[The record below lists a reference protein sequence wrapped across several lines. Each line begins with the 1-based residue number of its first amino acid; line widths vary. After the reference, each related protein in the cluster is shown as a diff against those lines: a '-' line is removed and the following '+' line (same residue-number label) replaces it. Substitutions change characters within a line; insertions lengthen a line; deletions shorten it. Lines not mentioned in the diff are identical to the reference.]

1 MARSMA
7 ERLSAAAPAVPLV
20 HGVFASQAVSEIE
33 RIKALPRRKP
43 INCQRNSKTGR
54 FDPETE
60 ALVQVVTEQ
69 YSRGPRLSCAC
80 RPRVAS
86 LSSAGVLTLMRVLP
100 EGFTAEAPLQ
110 TTVVAFIAETQAA
123 IAKNQASA
131 AEVDAARM
139 IEALKP
145 GDQITLAAADGEV
158 GHPCIKILQPAQ
170 AWTLYEAKI
179 VGGVVGFLGTGSGKT
194 VTWLLAPLVFDDCKL
209 AVLMIEPKQRGHYHS
224 HYLRLR
230 EHFRVSSIVFDDGAT
245 GYTVPGTPPVHI
257 VSYSK
262 LSNKKSTDIFERYGL
277 DTLILD
283 EAHRATGESSINL
296 RVKRFLAAKIKQRE
310 EAIARGEKV
319 RSRAVR
325 LFNGSGTLE
334 AKSVENTQMLCAY
347 ALGTGSPLPIDPNEA
362 KAWSAVMDTSYQ
374 PDRKSRTAKAL
385 QRHFGGGEVEESLD
399 NLLTVGPE
407 KAIRTGFCKH
417 RLHTPGII
425 SASALTI
432 NAANYFSERKAPP
445 MPPEVKQALLE
456 VRADWLRPDGDELVE
471 SAEQIACA
479 RQVGG
484 GFFLYWAFPKHVCVC
499 PVPRTQIKSTWCADC
514 LLISDWYDK
523 RAAFNKELRTK
534 IRRGEVYLDSRKL
547 CEEAAERFW
556 RDPPYKGELPTWDAQ
571 SWPEWSAIEGR
582 VHHEERVKWLSTFL
596 AEDAAKWATETKG
609 IVWFKSTALGRKI
622 AEISGLPYHNGGV
635 GGEDRLRAE
644 KGDRSI
650 ICSIKALGAG
660 TDGLQHKFNRQLI
673 VESPASNAGNEGYE
687 QLLAR
692 LLREGQPKDEIWTDG
707 YFHIRELQDALRKA
721 IAQAEFNR
729 EMTNNPQ
736 KLLCADMN
744 IPWI

>member
-1 MARSMA
+1 MA
-7 ERLSAAAPAVPLV
+7 ERLSAAAPAAPLV
-20 HGVFASQAVSEIE
+20 HGVFASQAVSEID
-33 RIKALPRRKP
+33 RIMALPRRKP
-43 INCQRNSKTGR
+43 INCQRNPKTGR

-69 YSRGPRLSCAC
+69 FSRGPRLSCAC
-80 RPRVAS
+80 RPRVAI
-86 LSSAGVLTLMRVLP
+86 LSTAGVLTLTRVLP
-100 EGFTAEAPLQ
+100 EGHKPDAPLQ
-110 TTVVAFIAETQAA
+110 TTVAAFIAETQGA

-131 AEVDAARM
+131 AEVNAARM

-145 GDQITLAAADGEV
+145 GDQITLAAADGEA
-158 GHPCIKILQPAQ
+158 GYPCIKTLQPAQ
-170 AWTLYEAKI
+170 AWTLYEARL

-194 VTWLLAPLVFDDCKL
+194 ISWLLAPLVFDDCKL
-209 AVLMIEPKQRGHYHS
+209 AVIMIEPKQRGHYHS

-245 GYTVPGTPPVHI
+245 GYTVPGTPPAHV

-262 LSNKKSTDIFERYGL
+262 LSNKKSTDLFERYQL

-296 RVKRFLAAKIKQRE
+296 RVKRFLTAKIKQRE
-310 EAIARGEKV
+310 EAMARGEKV

-325 LFNGSGTLE
+325 LFDGSGTLE
-334 AKSVENTQMLCAY
+334 AKSVEDTQMLCAY
-347 ALGTGSPLPIDPNEA
+347 SLGTGSPLPINPNEA

-385 QRHFGGGEVEESLD
+385 QRAFGEGEIDDGSLD
-399 NLLTVGPE
+399 TLLTVGPE
-407 KAIRTGFCKH
+407 KAIRAGFCKH
-417 RLHTPGII
+417 RLYTPGIV

-432 NAANYFSERKAPP
+432 NAANYFSERKPPP

-456 VRADWLRPDGDELVE
+456 VRANWLRPDGDELVADTE
-471 SAEQIACA
+471 KIACA
-479 RQVGG
+479 RQVAS
-484 GFFLYWAFPKHVCVC
+484 GFFLYWAFPKHSCTC
-499 PVPRTQIKSTWCADC
+499 PVPRTQVKSTWCAEC
-514 LLISDWYDK
+514 LLIADWYDK
-523 RAAFNKELRTK
+523 RKAFNKELRPR
-534 IRRGEVYLDSRKL
+534 IRRGEVHLDSRKL

-556 RDPPYKGELPTWDAQ
+556 RDPPYKGELPKWDAS
-571 SWPEWSAIEGR
+571 SWPEWAEIENR
-582 VHHEERVKWLSTFL
+582 VHHEERVKWLSPFL
-596 AEDAAKWATETKG
+596 AEDAAKWATENRG

-622 AEISGLPYHNGGV
+622 ADISGLPYHNGGV

-673 VESPASNAGNEGYE
+673 VESPASNPGQEGYE

-692 LLREGQPKDEIWTDG
+692 LLREGQLKDEIWTEG
-707 YFHIRELQDALRKA
+707 YFHVRELQDALRQA
-721 IAQAEFNR
+721 IAQAEFNK
-729 EMTNNPQ
+729 EMTGKEQ
-736 KLLCADMN
+736 KLLCCDFSMN
-744 IPWI
+744 WL